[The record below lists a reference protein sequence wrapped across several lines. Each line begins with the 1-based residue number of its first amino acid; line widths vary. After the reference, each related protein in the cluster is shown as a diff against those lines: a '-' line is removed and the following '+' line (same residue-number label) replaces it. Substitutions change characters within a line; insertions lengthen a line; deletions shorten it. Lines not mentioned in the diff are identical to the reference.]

1 MRNINLVPVFPLF
14 SYILH
19 IYKFP
24 ESYYLVLKKYMS
36 FNYTFYIDLFFIR
49 AILQFSWESQ
59 PRFYLRLSREISS
72 LCYICFRPLV
82 CALTRSDL
90 HFSWPFTEHLS
101 MAKTRMSLSVIRGP
115 WPPPYNL
122 PQNLHAT
129 L

>member
-1 MRNINLVPVFPLF
+1 MRNINLVSVFPLF

-19 IYKFP
+19 IYKF
-24 ESYYLVLKKYMS
+24 SGSLYLVLIKYIS
-36 FNYTFYIDLFFIR
+36 YSYTFLIHIFFIR
-49 AILQFSWESQ
+49 ALLQFSRESQ

-115 WPPPYNL
+115 WPPLYKL
-122 PQNLHAT
+122 P
-129 L
+129 

>member
-49 AILQFSWESQ
+49 AILQFS
-59 PRFYLRLSREISS
+59 
-72 LCYICFRPLV
+72 
-82 CALTRSDL
+82 
-90 HFSWPFTEHLS
+90 
-101 MAKTRMSLSVIRGP
+101 
-115 WPPPYNL
+115 
-122 PQNLHAT
+122 
-129 L
+129 